1 MLCAFCAVMP
11 TTTVLSSG
19 TLTVI
24 FGLTALLGLFTAWRD
39 GLAPSLPTN
48 LPKGPLVYLAL
59 LLLGWAALSSLWTY
73 RPDEALLLALRLGAL
88 GLACAILV
96 GLALRLAPAERAA
109 IGRWLCIGFAIG
121 LVFLIAERLSGSYL
135 HYLVEEPR
143 ETRTALAVLNRGAT
157 GMALLVWPVT
167 AVLYRGPAGRLALL
181 LPTALLVL
189 LLFYESQAAI
199 IGVVAGLAVLLCA
212 ALSDRLAMLGVALL
226 LVLVFLGGPIVADL
240 APAPTPEEQLW
251 LPHSAKHRLHIWE
264 FAAARIY
271 ERSLFGWG
279 FDSAFNMPNMG
290 AVPFDGS
297 QRAMPSHPHNG
308 VLQIWLELGLV
319 GALLTLALLIAV
331 WRQIGRLTGVER
343 AAALALLVTGFV
355 IACISYGVT
364 QSKWVTNLLAVALV
378 MVASR
383 GDGRVSMTQT
393 APEAAQPAPDAA
405 PGEKARAP

>member
-1 MLCAFCAVMP
+1 MLCAFCAIMP
-11 TTTVLSSG
+11 VTSVLSSG
-19 TLTVI
+19 TLTVV

-39 GLAPSLPTN
+39 GLALGRPPGLASS

-59 LLLGWAALSSLWTY
+59 LLLGWAALSSFWTY

-109 IGRWLCIGFAIG
+109 VGRWLCIGFAVG
-121 LVFLIAERLSGSYL
+121 LVIFISERLSGSYL
-135 HYLVEEPR
+135 HFLVEEPR
-143 ETRTALAVLNRGAT
+143 ETRTPLAFLNRGAT
-157 GMALLVWPVT
+157 ALALLVWPVT

-181 LPTALLVL
+181 LPPLLLVL

-199 IGVVAGLAVLLCA
+199 LGVVAGLAVLLCA
-212 ALSDRLAMLGVALL
+212 ALSDRLAMLGAALL
-226 LVLVFLGGPIVADL
+226 LALVFLGGPIVADL
-240 APAPTPEEQLW
+240 APAPTPEEHRW
-251 LPHSAKHRLHIWE
+251 FPHSAKHRLHVWE

-271 ERSLFGWG
+271 ERPFFGWG

-319 GALLTLALLIAV
+319 GALLTLGMLIAV
-331 WRQIGRLTGVER
+331 WRQIERLTGVER

-378 MVASR
+378 VVASR
-383 GDGRVSMTQT
+383 GEGR
-393 APEAAQPAPDAA
+393 AAAVQPAASEA
-405 PGEKARAP
+405 PGEKVRAP